1 MSTDTKK
8 TKLTLTVRKDII
20 EKAKRRAKE
29 QGISVSTLFEE
40 SFEKEEPEIMKEQKA
55 AARLL
60 ELLENSE
67 PIQALPE
74 SDKELWHK
82 HLDEKYG

>member
-1 MSTDTKK
+1 MEAKSKK

-20 EKAKRRAKE
+20 EKAKSRAKAK
-29 QGISVSTLFEE
+29 GISVSKLFEE
-40 SFEKEEPEIMKEQKA
+40 AFEKEEPEILKEQKA
-55 AARLL
+55 ASRLL
-60 ELLENSE
+60 EYIEKSE
-67 PIQALPE
+67 PLEALPE